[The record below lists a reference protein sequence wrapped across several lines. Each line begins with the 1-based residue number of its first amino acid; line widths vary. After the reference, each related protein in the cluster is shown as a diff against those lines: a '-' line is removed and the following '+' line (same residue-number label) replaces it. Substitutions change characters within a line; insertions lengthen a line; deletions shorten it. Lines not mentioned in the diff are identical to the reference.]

1 MPLTLLYII
10 PYHNLLKLLFLKVAL
25 AITWAERILQF
36 QLFVMVIFDQIF
48 APTNDNFYFNQVHE
62 IARKNVKIFI
72 LLVLYEKIGSQNL
85 LNNLYSVFVTRTMYG
100 LCFKSLMR
108 NFIIILDLI
117 TISQSYKKSLSCIFK
132 L

>member
-25 AITWAERILQF
+25 AITWAESILQF

-48 APTNDNFYFNQVHE
+48 APTNDNFYFNQVHG
-62 IARKNVKIFI
+62 IACKNVKIFI

-100 LCFKSLMR
+100 LCFKSLTR